1 MTYLSV
7 RPECLLPHAL
17 GWMQPTVQEV
27 EAVIEKTGLNKTQIA
42 QMLGLQPRQ
51 VRRWTEAGKPI
62 DIPYSA
68 WAILCVEAELG
79 VIWKKYSR

>member
-1 MTYLSV
+1 MTDLII

-17 GWMQPTVQEV
+17 GWEQPTVQEV
-27 EAVIEKTGLNKTQIA
+27 ETLIEKTGLNKTRTA
-42 QMLGLQPRQ
+42 QLLGLQPRQ

-68 WAILCVEAELG
+68 WAILCVEAGLG
-79 VIWKKYSR
+79 VIWKQ